1 MTYLCTYFF
10 IFVAS
15 LDPLSKNK
23 SRIIIQKCRNFCKQ
37 LTLPGR
43 TVQQLPFFKTVWL
56 YTVKLTL
63 CTYNYNI
70 LLLLITYVLRRHQY
84 LFILYRISVS
94 QMTTLC
100 SICRSHKIIVKSFLD
115 KFWHIL
121 HQDIRNCLYFVC
133 LFAHY
138 VYMSCFYLYI
148 IFPCF

>member
-70 LLLLITYVLRRHQY
+70 LLLLITYVSRPPSIPIYSLQNICVTNDHAMFYLQKSQNDCEVISGYILTYLTPRHSE
-84 LFILYRISVS
+84 L
-94 QMTTLC
+94 
-100 SICRSHKIIVKSFLD
+100 SI
-115 KFWHIL
+115 
-121 HQDIRNCLYFVC
+121 FVC

-138 VYMSCFYLYI
+138 VYMSGFYLYI